1 MVALHSPRFSIYF
14 AKTNTISIIHN
25 HRDRSKER
33 NKNEPIWHGVAL
45 RKGVVLR
52 RKLLRPQIALESKKE
67 NLDNLLC
74 LWRLTTTNY
83 PVRDVG
89 EWKCCVLVSVYH
101 VPPFSLEAR
110 QSDSFLI
117 QSKDKAAAPAF
128 CFLSLLFYLGF

>member
-1 MVALHSPRFSIYF
+1 MVALHSSRFSLYF

-45 RKGVVLR
+45 RNGVVLR

-67 NLDNLLC
+67 NLDDLLC

-83 PVRDVG
+83 PAFTVELR
-89 EWKCCVLVSVYH
+89 EPMVLVSGNVA
-101 VPPFSLEAR
+101 L
-110 QSDSFLI
+110 
-117 QSKDKAAAPAF
+117 
-128 CFLSLLFYLGF
+128 